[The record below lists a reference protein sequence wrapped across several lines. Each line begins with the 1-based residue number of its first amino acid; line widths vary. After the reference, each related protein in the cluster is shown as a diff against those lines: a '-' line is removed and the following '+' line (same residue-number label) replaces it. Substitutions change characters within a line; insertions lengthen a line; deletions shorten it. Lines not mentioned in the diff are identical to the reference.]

1 MSLQMQPSSQEVAP
15 KVRAA
20 KEPKKLPKKLTILNP
35 SSTPGEIE
43 NTIVQEMSAMS
54 MSTAA
59 SSETDLGKYQKMSD
73 KEHIRK
79 KPDTYIGSIDM
90 TETETYVYS
99 TETSSIVQRQIA
111 YIPGLYKLFD
121 EGAVNSRDH
130 YVRQAQAVA
139 DGKPNALPVTYID
152 FDISEDGV
160 ISITNDG
167 NGIDVA
173 QHPEHK
179 MWIPEMI
186 FGHLRTSTNYDEN
199 KKEKIVGGKN
209 GFGFKL
215 VLIWSTW
222 GRVETIDHT
231 RGLKYIQEF
240 KNNLEEICPPKITK
254 ASTAKPYTKVSFRP
268 DYARFGLENSTLT
281 PDMRALFEKR
291 IYDIAA
297 ITDKSVK
304 VRYNGNQIAVKH
316 FQQYIDLYIGA
327 KGETKRIYESPDPRW
342 EYVVS
347 LSSSGEFQHVSFVNG
362 IYTQKG
368 GKHVEYIVNQIVRKL
383 TEYIKNKKK
392 IDVKAT
398 TIKEQLALFMR
409 CDIENPS
416 FSSQSKDELG
426 TASSAFGSTCKVS
439 DDFIEKLAKMGVMD
453 AACELTAVKES
464 KAAKKTD
471 GSKTRTI
478 RGIPKLIDANFAGT
492 EKSGQCTIILCEGD
506 SAKAGI
512 VSGLSREDRNII
524 GVYPMKGK
532 IMNTRG
538 EQVKKISENNEI
550 KEIKQILGLEVGRK
564 YTPDDVKYRLRY
576 GKIIFM
582 TDQDLDGSHIKGL
595 GINLFQSE
603 WPSLAEIPG
612 FIGFINTPILKAKK
626 GTQEKVFYNEGEYR
640 VWKEGTAGGAAGGT
654 AATPA
659 ANTTGWNVKYYK
671 GLGTSTGKEFK
682 EYFEHKK
689 IVDFMHSG
697 DVCNDAIDMV
707 FNKKRAD
714 DRKTWLSTYSR
725 DRYLD
730 TLQPSVTYEKFIHDE
745 MIHFSKYDCDRSI
758 PNGMDGLK
766 ISLRKILFSA
776 FKKNLKTEIKVA
788 QFSGYVS
795 EHSGYHH
802 GEASLNAAIVGMAQ
816 NFVGSNNLNLF
827 EPNGQFGCIDPE
839 TPVLLWNGN
848 IEKAKNIKVGD
859 KLIGDDGGC
868 RIVSKLTD
876 GVDEM
881 YEVSNGNMDNY
892 IVNSHH
898 ILTISFSGHKSIFW
912 KRGAYYM
919 YYFDDATK
927 NVKTAKIKAVEPI
940 VPVNLLPMNL
950 ANSDS
955 NKHTFIMKRELARE
969 LAKKQALAEMVEF
982 AKTIPGTNVF
992 DINVQ
997 QYLSLPSS
1005 VKKNVKGVIN
1015 TSIVQWKEQELPI
1028 DPYILGL
1035 WLGDGMSKCNAFA
1048 GMDSEIIKAWAL
1060 WTDTIGCEVCH
1071 VKNTPPHENHSFYI
1085 RRRGSSTGKAFAIGD
1100 SEHSSANCIGCT
1112 TSKYV
1117 CAACDWTFEK
1127 QNDSVKG
1134 NGQNSNGR
1142 NVVNLNPFKELFKK
1156 HNLYNNKHV
1165 PIEYVLNS
1173 EENRLKI
1180 LAGMID
1186 TDGCLKKQNECYCY
1200 EITQCEKRKHLLESF
1215 RIIAGS
1221 LGFRAKM
1228 LASANNLFTLLITG
1242 DNIDKI
1248 PVKLPRKQIH
1258 NQVRI
1263 KNCWS
1268 HNIKIKSI
1276 GRGPFCGW
1284 NIDKNERFLLG
1295 DFTITHNTRLQG
1307 GKDSASE
1314 RYIFTQLN
1322 KITRFIFRVEDDA
1335 VLTYLDD
1342 DGQSVEPIFYVPIIP
1357 MVLVNGVKGIGTG
1370 FSTDIMCYN
1379 PQQIIDYIKYKLT
1392 PASAP
1397 ASAPAPTINPY
1408 YKNFKGTIQRIVDA
1422 SAAAKYL
1429 IKGCYTILDDK
1440 KIRITELPVGTWT
1453 DDYKKFIE
1461 QLIEPVAKK
1470 SDNAVSGS
1478 AASASATIQLVK
1490 DYNDMSTDTEVD
1502 ITLTMMPNIIT
1513 TYRNKVVEH
1522 GCTMLEKC
1530 LGLYTTQSTT
1540 NMNMFDANEKLKKY
1554 NTPEEIVDDYYPVR
1568 IEYYQKRKTYLLDA
1582 LRKELLVL
1590 SNRARYISEILDD
1603 TIDLRRKTT
1612 AMMVQILK
1620 DRKYDMQQGDDGD
1633 SGSAGY
1639 KYLLKLPMDSVSEE
1653 NVEKLRTEK
1662 EKKEKELA
1670 HLESK
1675 TTQNLWQDDLAELE
1689 EEYKKFTEMSSS
1701 SIVGSGPG
1709 KEGGG
1714 GAASTKKSKPK
1725 PKTLAPIATK

>member
-1 MSLQMQPSSQEVAP
+1 MATKAP
-15 KVRAA
+15 KRS
-20 KEPKKLPKKLTILNP
+20 LKKLTNLKP
-35 SSTPGEIE
+35 DATSEEIE

-54 MSTAA
+54 MSAAA
-59 SSETDLGKYQKMSD
+59 SAPASAADLVKYQKMSD
-73 KEHIRK
+73 KEHILK

-90 TETETYVYS
+90 TETETYVYDAA
-99 TETSSIVQRQIA
+99 TSSIVQRQIA

-130 YVRQAQAVA
+130 YVRQAQAIA

-152 FDISEDGV
+152 FDINDDGV
-160 ISITNDG
+160 ISITNNG

-179 MWIPEMI
+179 LWIPEMI

-222 GRVETIDHT
+222 GCVETIDHT

-254 ASTAKPYTKVSFRP
+254 STAKPYTKVSFRP

-304 VRYNGNQIAVKH
+304 VRYNGNEVAVKH

-342 EYVVS
+342 EYVVA

-383 TEYIKNKKK
+383 TEFIKNKKK

-398 TIKEQLALFMR
+398 TIKEQLALFLR

-439 DDFIEKLAKMGVMD
+439 DEFIEKLAKMGVMD
-453 AACELTAVKES
+453 AACELTAVKEN

-492 EKSGQCTIILCEGD
+492 DKSGQCTIILCEGD

-524 GVYPMKGK
+524 GIYPMKGK

-538 EQVKKISENNEI
+538 EAVKKISENNEI

-564 YTPDDVKYRLRY
+564 YTADDVKYRLRY

-612 FIGFINTPILKAKK
+612 FIGFMNTPILKAKK

-640 VWKEGTAGGAAGGT
+640 AWKEGTTEGGAA
-654 AATPA
+654 ATT
-659 ANTTGWNVKYYK
+659 TTGWNIKYYK

-689 IVDFMHSG
+689 IVDFVHSG
-697 DVCNDAIDMV
+697 GVCNDAIDMV

-816 NFVGSNNLNLF
+816 NFVGSNNVNLF
-827 EPNGQFGCIDPE
+827 EPNGQFG
-839 TPVLLWNGN
+839 
-848 IEKAKNIKVGD
+848 
-859 KLIGDDGGC
+859 
-868 RIVSKLTD
+868 
-876 GVDEM
+876 
-881 YEVSNGNMDNY
+881 
-892 IVNSHH
+892 
-898 ILTISFSGHKSIFW
+898 
-912 KRGAYYM
+912 
-919 YYFDDATK
+919 
-927 NVKTAKIKAVEPI
+927 
-940 VPVNLLPMNL
+940 
-950 ANSDS
+950 
-955 NKHTFIMKRELARE
+955 
-969 LAKKQALAEMVEF
+969 
-982 AKTIPGTNVF
+982 
-992 DINVQ
+992 
-997 QYLSLPSS
+997 
-1005 VKKNVKGVIN
+1005 
-1015 TSIVQWKEQELPI
+1015 
-1028 DPYILGL
+1028 
-1035 WLGDGMSKCNAFA
+1035 
-1048 GMDSEIIKAWAL
+1048 
-1060 WTDTIGCEVCH
+1060 
-1071 VKNTPPHENHSFYI
+1071 
-1085 RRRGSSTGKAFAIGD
+1085 
-1100 SEHSSANCIGCT
+1100 
-1112 TSKYV
+1112 
-1117 CAACDWTFEK
+1117 
-1127 QNDSVKG
+1127 
-1134 NGQNSNGR
+1134 
-1142 NVVNLNPFKELFKK
+1142 
-1156 HNLYNNKHV
+1156 
-1165 PIEYVLNS
+1165 
-1173 EENRLKI
+1173 
-1180 LAGMID
+1180 
-1186 TDGCLKKQNECYCY
+1186 
-1200 EITQCEKRKHLLESF
+1200 
-1215 RIIAGS
+1215 
-1221 LGFRAKM
+1221 
-1228 LASANNLFTLLITG
+1228 
-1242 DNIDKI
+1242 
-1248 PVKLPRKQIH
+1248 
-1258 NQVRI
+1258 
-1263 KNCWS
+1263 
-1268 HNIKIKSI
+1268 
-1276 GRGPFCGW
+1276 
-1284 NIDKNERFLLG
+1284 
-1295 DFTITHNTRLQG
+1295 TRLQG

-1322 KITRFIFRVEDDA
+1322 KITRFIFRAEDDP

-1379 PQQIIDYIKYKLT
+1379 PQQIIDYIKHKLA
-1392 PASAP
+1392 PASAS
-1397 ASAPAPTINPY
+1397 ASAPAPAPTINPY
-1408 YKNFKGTIQRIVDA
+1408 YKNFKGTIQRIGNGNTDDSA
-1422 SAAAKYL
+1422 STAAKYL

-1470 SDNAVSGS
+1470 SDAAGS
-1478 AASASATIQLVK
+1478 ASTSASTATIQLVK
-1490 DYNDMSTDTEVD
+1490 DYNDMSTDAEVD
-1502 ITLTMMPNIIT
+1502 ITLTMMPNIIS
-1513 TYRNKVVEH
+1513 TYRDKVVEY

-1568 IEYYQKRKTYLLDA
+1568 IEYYQKRKEYLLDA

-1590 SNRARYISEILDD
+1590 SNRARYIGEILDD

-1620 DRKYDMQQGDDGD
+1620 DRKYDLQQKQGDDDGD
-1633 SGSAGY
+1633 LVAGY

-1662 EKKEKELA
+1662 EKKEQELA
-1670 HLESK
+1670 NLESK
-1675 TTQNLWQDDLAELE
+1675 TTENLWQDDLAELE
-1689 EEYKKFTEMSSS
+1689 EEYKKFMERSS
-1701 SIVGSGPG
+1701 GEEGTNT
-1709 KEGGG
+1709 KAEGG
-1714 GAASTKKSKPK
+1714 ASTKKAATLKTTKSK
-1725 PKTLAPIATK
+1725 KTLASIATH

>member
-1 MSLQMQPSSQEVAP
+1 MSTATTAT
-15 KVRAA
+15 KA
-20 KEPKKLPKKLTILNP
+20 PKKLPKKLTNITP
-35 SSTPGEIE
+35 STTADEIE
-43 NTIVQEMSAMS
+43 NIIVKEMSALS
-54 MSTAA
+54 VSA
-59 SSETDLGKYQKMSD
+59 SASASGSAELGKYQKMSD
-73 KEHIRK
+73 KEHILK

-90 TETETYVYS
+90 TQTETYVYNS
-99 TETSSIVQRQIA
+99 ETSSIVQREIT

-130 YVRQAQAVA
+130 YVRQAQAIA

-152 FDISEDGV
+152 FDISDDGV

-179 MWIPEMI
+179 LWIPEMI

-222 GRVETIDHT
+222 GRIETIDHT

-268 DYARFGLENSTLT
+268 DYTRFGLENSTLT

-291 IYDIAA
+291 VYDIAA

-304 VRYNGNQIAVKH
+304 VRYNGTQVAVKH

-342 EYVVS
+342 EYVVA

-383 TEYIKNKKK
+383 TEFIKNKKK

-398 TIKEQLALFMR
+398 TIKEQLALFLR

-426 TASSAFGSTCKVS
+426 TSSTAFGSTCKVS

-492 EKSGQCTIILCEGD
+492 EKSSQCTIILCEGD

-538 EQVKKISENNEI
+538 EPVKKISENNEI

-576 GKIIFM
+576 GKVIFM

-612 FIGFINTPILKAKK
+612 FIGFMNTPILKAKK

-640 VWKEGTAGGAAGGT
+640 AWKEGTTAGGA
-654 AATPA
+654 A
-659 ANTTGWNVKYYK
+659 ANTTGWNIKYYK

-697 DVCNDAIDMV
+697 GVCNDAIDMV

-816 NFVGSNNLNLF
+816 NFVGSNNINLF
-827 EPNGQFGCIDPE
+827 EPNGQFG
-839 TPVLLWNGN
+839 
-848 IEKAKNIKVGD
+848 
-859 KLIGDDGGC
+859 
-868 RIVSKLTD
+868 
-876 GVDEM
+876 
-881 YEVSNGNMDNY
+881 
-892 IVNSHH
+892 
-898 ILTISFSGHKSIFW
+898 
-912 KRGAYYM
+912 
-919 YYFDDATK
+919 
-927 NVKTAKIKAVEPI
+927 
-940 VPVNLLPMNL
+940 
-950 ANSDS
+950 
-955 NKHTFIMKRELARE
+955 
-969 LAKKQALAEMVEF
+969 
-982 AKTIPGTNVF
+982 
-992 DINVQ
+992 
-997 QYLSLPSS
+997 
-1005 VKKNVKGVIN
+1005 
-1015 TSIVQWKEQELPI
+1015 
-1028 DPYILGL
+1028 
-1035 WLGDGMSKCNAFA
+1035 
-1048 GMDSEIIKAWAL
+1048 
-1060 WTDTIGCEVCH
+1060 
-1071 VKNTPPHENHSFYI
+1071 
-1085 RRRGSSTGKAFAIGD
+1085 
-1100 SEHSSANCIGCT
+1100 
-1112 TSKYV
+1112 
-1117 CAACDWTFEK
+1117 
-1127 QNDSVKG
+1127 
-1134 NGQNSNGR
+1134 
-1142 NVVNLNPFKELFKK
+1142 
-1156 HNLYNNKHV
+1156 
-1165 PIEYVLNS
+1165 
-1173 EENRLKI
+1173 
-1180 LAGMID
+1180 
-1186 TDGCLKKQNECYCY
+1186 
-1200 EITQCEKRKHLLESF
+1200 
-1215 RIIAGS
+1215 
-1221 LGFRAKM
+1221 
-1228 LASANNLFTLLITG
+1228 
-1242 DNIDKI
+1242 
-1248 PVKLPRKQIH
+1248 
-1258 NQVRI
+1258 
-1263 KNCWS
+1263 
-1268 HNIKIKSI
+1268 
-1276 GRGPFCGW
+1276 
-1284 NIDKNERFLLG
+1284 
-1295 DFTITHNTRLQG
+1295 TRLQG

-1322 KITRFIFRVEDDA
+1322 KITRFIFRAEDDP

-1379 PQQIIDYIKYKLT
+1379 PQQIMDYLKYKLSST
-1392 PASAP
+1392 SM
-1397 ASAPAPTINPY
+1397 STPAPTINPY
-1408 YKNFKGTIQRIVDA
+1408 YKNFKGTIQRITDGNT
-1422 SAAAKYL
+1422 SPNPSSNAAAKYI

-1440 KIRITELPVGTWT
+1440 KIRITELPIGTWT

-1470 SDNAVSGS
+1470 SDASGS
-1478 AASASATIQLVK
+1478 ASASSAAAVQLVK
-1490 DYNDMSTDTEVD
+1490 DYSDMSTDAEVD
-1502 ITLTMMPNIIT
+1502 ITLTMMPNIIA
-1513 TYRNKVVEH
+1513 TYRDKVVEH

-1554 NTPEEIVDDYYPVR
+1554 STPEEIVDDYYPVR
-1568 IEYYQKRKTYLLDA
+1568 IEYYQKRKAYLLDA

-1620 DRKYDMQQGDDGD
+1620 DRKYDMQTQNGDNGDNADGSD
-1633 SGSAGY
+1633 SGYAGY

-1653 NVEKLRTEK
+1653 NVEKLRMEK

-1675 TTQNLWQDDLAELE
+1675 TAENLWQDDLAELE
-1689 EEYKKFTEMSSS
+1689 EEYKKFMERSSGEED
-1701 SIVGSGPG
+1701 GSE
-1709 KEGGG
+1709 KAEG
-1714 GAASTKKSKPK
+1714 GAASSKKAKPKSK
-1725 PKTLAPIATK
+1725 KTLAPITTK

>member
-1 MSLQMQPSSQEVAP
+1 MATKSVKDSKA
-15 KVRAA
+15 
-20 KEPKKLPKKLTILNP
+20 PKKLLEKLTSINP
-35 SSTPGEIE
+35 SATPEEIE

-54 MSTAA
+54 MSSA
-59 SSETDLGKYQKMSD
+59 SGGASDELGKYQKMSD
-73 KEHIRK
+73 KEHILK
-79 KPDTYIGSIDM
+79 KPDTYIGPINM

-99 TETSSIVQRQIA
+99 KETSSIVQHTIS

-160 ISITNDG
+160 ISITNNG

-179 MWIPEMI
+179 LWIPEMI

-222 GRVETIDHT
+222 GRIETIDHT

-268 DYARFGLENSTLT
+268 DYARFGLENSRLT

-304 VRYNGNQIAVKH
+304 VRYNGNEVAVKH

-398 TIKEQLALFMR
+398 TIKEQLALFLR

-426 TASSAFGSTCKVS
+426 TSSSAFGSTCKVS

-492 EKSGQCTIILCEGD
+492 EKSGECTIILCEGD

-538 EQVKKISENNEI
+538 EPVKKISENNEI

-564 YTPDDVKYRLRY
+564 YTLDDVKYRLRY

-612 FIGFINTPILKAKK
+612 FIGFMNTPILKAKK

-640 VWKEGTAGGAAGGT
+640 AWKEGDAA
-654 AATPA
+654 AAS
-659 ANTTGWNVKYYK
+659 ANTTGWNIKYYK

-689 IVDFMHSG
+689 IVDFVHSG

-816 NFVGSNNLNLF
+816 NFVGSNNINLF
-827 EPNGQFGCIDPE
+827 EPNGQ
-839 TPVLLWNGN
+839 
-848 IEKAKNIKVGD
+848 
-859 KLIGDDGGC
+859 
-868 RIVSKLTD
+868 
-876 GVDEM
+876 
-881 YEVSNGNMDNY
+881 Y
-892 IVNSHH
+892 
-898 ILTISFSGHKSIFW
+898 
-912 KRGAYYM
+912 
-919 YYFDDATK
+919 
-927 NVKTAKIKAVEPI
+927 
-940 VPVNLLPMNL
+940 
-950 ANSDS
+950 
-955 NKHTFIMKRELARE
+955 
-969 LAKKQALAEMVEF
+969 
-982 AKTIPGTNVF
+982 
-992 DINVQ
+992 
-997 QYLSLPSS
+997 
-1005 VKKNVKGVIN
+1005 
-1015 TSIVQWKEQELPI
+1015 
-1028 DPYILGL
+1028 
-1035 WLGDGMSKCNAFA
+1035 
-1048 GMDSEIIKAWAL
+1048 
-1060 WTDTIGCEVCH
+1060 
-1071 VKNTPPHENHSFYI
+1071 
-1085 RRRGSSTGKAFAIGD
+1085 GS
-1100 SEHSSANCIGCT
+1100 
-1112 TSKYV
+1112 
-1117 CAACDWTFEK
+1117 
-1127 QNDSVKG
+1127 
-1134 NGQNSNGR
+1134 
-1142 NVVNLNPFKELFKK
+1142 
-1156 HNLYNNKHV
+1156 
-1165 PIEYVLNS
+1165 
-1173 EENRLKI
+1173 
-1180 LAGMID
+1180 
-1186 TDGCLKKQNECYCY
+1186 
-1200 EITQCEKRKHLLESF
+1200 
-1215 RIIAGS
+1215 
-1221 LGFRAKM
+1221 
-1228 LASANNLFTLLITG
+1228 
-1242 DNIDKI
+1242 
-1248 PVKLPRKQIH
+1248 
-1258 NQVRI
+1258 
-1263 KNCWS
+1263 
-1268 HNIKIKSI
+1268 
-1276 GRGPFCGW
+1276 
-1284 NIDKNERFLLG
+1284 
-1295 DFTITHNTRLQG
+1295 RLQA

-1322 KITRFIFRVEDDA
+1322 RITRFIFRAEDDA

-1379 PQQIIDYIKYKLT
+1379 PQQIIDYIKYKLSPT
-1392 PASAP
+1392 PAP
-1397 ASAPAPTINPY
+1397 IPTINPY
-1408 YKNFKGTIQRIVDA
+1408 YKNFKGTIERIMDSSSTGA
-1422 SAAAKYL
+1422 SNAAKYL

-1440 KIRITELPVGTWT
+1440 KIRITELPIGTWT

-1461 QLIEPVAKK
+1461 QLIEPLAKK
-1470 SDNAVSGS
+1470 SDAPG
-1478 AASASATIQLVK
+1478 SASAPTIQLVK
-1490 DYNDMSTDTEVD
+1490 DYNDMSTDVIVD
-1502 ITLTMMPNIIT
+1502 ITLTMMPNIIA
-1513 TYRNKVVEH
+1513 TYRDKVVEH

-1568 IEYYQKRKTYLLDA
+1568 IEYYQKRKAYLVDA

-1612 AMMVQILK
+1612 TMMVQILK
-1620 DRKYDMQQGDDGD
+1620 DRNYDMQNADDSKDGD
-1633 SGSAGY
+1633 GGGSDSCSTGY

-1662 EKKEKELA
+1662 EKKEKELT

-1675 TTQNLWQDDLAELE
+1675 TTQNLWQDDLVELE
-1689 EEYKKFTEMSSS
+1689 EEYKKFTERS
-1701 SIVGSGPG
+1701 GSEEGNG
-1709 KEGGG
+1709 TKTKAEGGV
-1714 GAASTKKSKPK
+1714 ASTKKPKAVVKSKK
-1725 PKTLAPIATK
+1725 

>member
-1 MSLQMQPSSQEVAP
+1 MSLSQVV
-15 KVRAA
+15 KKS
-20 KEPKKLPKKLTILNP
+20 KEPKEPKESKPEKVKKLPKKLTILNP
-35 SSTPGEIE
+35 YVTHEEIE
-43 NTIVQEMSAMS
+43 NTIVKEMSAMS
-54 MSTAA
+54 MSATA
-59 SSETDLGKYQKMSD
+59 SSETELGKYQKMSD
-73 KEHIRK
+73 KEHILK

-90 TETETYVYS
+90 TETETYVYN

-130 YVRQAQAVA
+130 YVRQAQAIA

-179 MWIPEMI
+179 LWIPEMI

-254 ASTAKPYTKVSFRP
+254 ATTAKPYTKVSFRP

-640 VWKEGTAGGAAGGT
+640 AWKEGTAGTTTGGAA
-654 AATPA
+654 AA

-689 IVDFMHSG
+689 IVDFVHSG

-816 NFVGSNNLNLF
+816 NFVGSNNINLF
-827 EPNGQFGCIDPE
+827 EPNGQFG
-839 TPVLLWNGN
+839 TRN
-848 IEKAKNIKVGD
+848 
-859 KLIGDDGGC
+859 
-868 RIVSKLTD
+868 
-876 GVDEM
+876 
-881 YEVSNGNMDNY
+881 
-892 IVNSHH
+892 NS
-898 ILTISFSGHKSIFW
+898 
-912 KRGAYYM
+912 
-919 YYFDDATK
+919 
-927 NVKTAKIKAVEPI
+927 
-940 VPVNLLPMNL
+940 
-950 ANSDS
+950 
-955 NKHTFIMKRELARE
+955 
-969 LAKKQALAEMVEF
+969 
-982 AKTIPGTNVF
+982 
-992 DINVQ
+992 
-997 QYLSLPSS
+997 
-1005 VKKNVKGVIN
+1005 
-1015 TSIVQWKEQELPI
+1015 
-1028 DPYILGL
+1028 
-1035 WLGDGMSKCNAFA
+1035 
-1048 GMDSEIIKAWAL
+1048 
-1060 WTDTIGCEVCH
+1060 
-1071 VKNTPPHENHSFYI
+1071 
-1085 RRRGSSTGKAFAIGD
+1085 
-1100 SEHSSANCIGCT
+1100 
-1112 TSKYV
+1112 
-1117 CAACDWTFEK
+1117 
-1127 QNDSVKG
+1127 
-1134 NGQNSNGR
+1134 GR
-1142 NVVNLNPFKELFKK
+1142 
-1156 HNLYNNKHV
+1156 
-1165 PIEYVLNS
+1165 
-1173 EENRLKI
+1173 
-1180 LAGMID
+1180 
-1186 TDGCLKKQNECYCY
+1186 
-1200 EITQCEKRKHLLESF
+1200 
-1215 RIIAGS
+1215 
-1221 LGFRAKM
+1221 
-1228 LASANNLFTLLITG
+1228 
-1242 DNIDKI
+1242 
-1248 PVKLPRKQIH
+1248 
-1258 NQVRI
+1258 
-1263 KNCWS
+1263 
-1268 HNIKIKSI
+1268 
-1276 GRGPFCGW
+1276 
-1284 NIDKNERFLLG
+1284 
-1295 DFTITHNTRLQG
+1295 
-1307 GKDSASE
+1307 DSASE

-1322 KITRFIFRVEDDA
+1322 RLTRFIFRAEDDA
-1335 VLTYLDD
+1335 LLTYLDD

-1379 PQQIIDYIKYKLT
+1379 PQQIIDYIKYKLA
-1392 PASAP
+1392 PASASAP
-1397 ASAPAPTINPY
+1397 ASTPAPTINPY
-1408 YKNFKGTIQRIVDA
+1408 YKNFKGTIQRIVDTSSSA
-1422 SAAAKYL
+1422 SSTNIPSKYL

-1453 DDYKKFIE
+1453 DEYKKFIE

-1470 SDNAVSGS
+1470 SSSDAAGS
-1478 AASASATIQLVK
+1478 ASASSTSAAAIQLVK
-1490 DYNDMSTDTEVD
+1490 DYNDMSTDTIVD
-1502 ITLTMMPNIIT
+1502 ITLTMMPNIIA
-1513 TYRNKVVEH
+1513 TYRTKVVEH

-1568 IEYYQKRKTYLLDA
+1568 IEYYQKRKAYLLDS

-1603 TIDLRRKTT
+1603 AIDLRRKTT

-1620 DRKYDMQQGDDGD
+1620 DRKYDMQTQNGDDRDGGD
-1633 SGSAGY
+1633 LSAGY

-1689 EEYKKFTEMSSS
+1689 EEYGKFVERSAGEEGTKTKAED
-1701 SIVGSGPG
+1701 GS
-1709 KEGGG
+1709 
-1714 GAASTKKSKPK
+1714 STKKAKAKSK
-1725 PKTLAPIATK
+1725 KTLAPIAAQ

>member
-1 MSLQMQPSSQEVAP
+1 MATKALKDSNAP
-15 KVRAA
+15 K
-20 KEPKKLPKKLTILNP
+20 KSLKKLTSINP
-35 SSTPGEIE
+35 SATPEEIE

-54 MSTAA
+54 MSSA
-59 SSETDLGKYQKMSD
+59 SGGASDELGKYQKMSD
-73 KEHIRK
+73 KEHILK
-79 KPDTYIGSIDM
+79 KPDTYIGPINM
-90 TETETYVYS
+90 TETETYVYNA
-99 TETSSIVQRQIA
+99 ETSSIVQRPIS

-160 ISITNDG
+160 ISITNNG

-179 MWIPEMI
+179 LWIPEMI

-240 KNNLEEICPPKITK
+240 KNNLEEICPPKIMK

-268 DYARFGLENSTLT
+268 DYARFGLENSRLT

-304 VRYNGNQIAVKH
+304 VRYNGNEVAVKH

-327 KGETKRIYESPDPRW
+327 KGDTKRIYESPDPRW

-398 TIKEQLALFMR
+398 TIKEQLALFLR

-426 TASSAFGSTCKVS
+426 TSSTAFGSTCKVS

-492 EKSGQCTIILCEGD
+492 EKSGECTIILCEGD

-512 VSGLSREDRNII
+512 VSGLSREDRNTI
-524 GVYPMKGK
+524 GIYPMKGK

-564 YTPDDVKYRLRY
+564 YTLDDVKYRLRY

-612 FIGFINTPILKAKK
+612 FIGFMNTPILKAKK

-640 VWKEGTAGGAAGGT
+640 AWKEGTATGGT
-654 AATPA
+654 AVATAATA
-659 ANTTGWNVKYYK
+659 ANTTGWNIKYYK

-689 IVDFMHSG
+689 IVDFVHSG

-816 NFVGSNNLNLF
+816 NFVGSNNINLF
-827 EPNGQFGCIDPE
+827 EPNGQ
-839 TPVLLWNGN
+839 
-848 IEKAKNIKVGD
+848 
-859 KLIGDDGGC
+859 
-868 RIVSKLTD
+868 
-876 GVDEM
+876 
-881 YEVSNGNMDNY
+881 
-892 IVNSHH
+892 
-898 ILTISFSGHKSIFW
+898 
-912 KRGAYYM
+912 
-919 YYFDDATK
+919 
-927 NVKTAKIKAVEPI
+927 
-940 VPVNLLPMNL
+940 
-950 ANSDS
+950 
-955 NKHTFIMKRELARE
+955 
-969 LAKKQALAEMVEF
+969 
-982 AKTIPGTNVF
+982 
-992 DINVQ
+992 
-997 QYLSLPSS
+997 
-1005 VKKNVKGVIN
+1005 
-1015 TSIVQWKEQELPI
+1015 
-1028 DPYILGL
+1028 LG
-1035 WLGDGMSKCNAFA
+1035 
-1048 GMDSEIIKAWAL
+1048 
-1060 WTDTIGCEVCH
+1060 
-1071 VKNTPPHENHSFYI
+1071 
-1085 RRRGSSTGKAFAIGD
+1085 
-1100 SEHSSANCIGCT
+1100 
-1112 TSKYV
+1112 
-1117 CAACDWTFEK
+1117 
-1127 QNDSVKG
+1127 
-1134 NGQNSNGR
+1134 
-1142 NVVNLNPFKELFKK
+1142 
-1156 HNLYNNKHV
+1156 
-1165 PIEYVLNS
+1165 
-1173 EENRLKI
+1173 
-1180 LAGMID
+1180 
-1186 TDGCLKKQNECYCY
+1186 
-1200 EITQCEKRKHLLESF
+1200 
-1215 RIIAGS
+1215 
-1221 LGFRAKM
+1221 
-1228 LASANNLFTLLITG
+1228 
-1242 DNIDKI
+1242 
-1248 PVKLPRKQIH
+1248 
-1258 NQVRI
+1258 
-1263 KNCWS
+1263 
-1268 HNIKIKSI
+1268 
-1276 GRGPFCGW
+1276 
-1284 NIDKNERFLLG
+1284 
-1295 DFTITHNTRLQG
+1295 TRLQG

-1322 KITRFIFRVEDDA
+1322 KITRFIFRAEDDA

-1379 PQQIIDYIKYKLT
+1379 PQQIIDYIKYKLSPT
-1392 PASAP
+1392 PAP
-1397 ASAPAPTINPY
+1397 IPTINPY
-1408 YKNFKGTIQRIVDA
+1408 YKNFKGTIERIVDSSTSNA
-1422 SAAAKYL
+1422 SPAKYL

-1453 DDYKKFIE
+1453 EDYKKFIE
-1461 QLIEPVAKK
+1461 QLIEPLAKK
-1470 SDNAVSGS
+1470 SDAPG
-1478 AASASATIQLVK
+1478 SASAPTIQLVK
-1490 DYNDMSTDTEVD
+1490 DYNDMSTDTNVD
-1502 ITLTMMPNIIT
+1502 ITLTMMPNIIA
-1513 TYRNKVVEH
+1513 TYRDKVVEH

-1568 IEYYQKRKTYLLDA
+1568 IEYYQKRKAYLVDA

-1612 AMMVQILK
+1612 TMMVQILK
-1620 DRKYDMQQGDDGD
+1620 DRNYDMQQGDDCD
-1633 SGSAGY
+1633 SCSTGY

-1675 TTQNLWQDDLAELE
+1675 TTQNLWQDDLVELE
-1689 EEYKKFTEMSSS
+1689 EEYKKFTERS
-1701 SIVGSGPG
+1701 GSE
-1709 KEGGG
+1709 EGNGTKTKSEG
-1714 GAASTKKSKPK
+1714 GAASTKKPKAVVKSKK
-1725 PKTLAPIATK
+1725 

>member
-1 MSLQMQPSSQEVAP
+1 MSQPQVVKQP
-15 KVRAA
+15 
-20 KEPKKLPKKLTILNP
+20 KEPKEPKPEKVKKLPKKLTILNP
-35 SSTPGEIE
+35 STTPEEIE

-54 MSTAA
+54 MSA
-59 SSETDLGKYQKMSD
+59 SSETELGKYQKMSD
-73 KEHIRK
+73 KEHILK
-79 KPDTYIGSIDM
+79 KPDTYIGPINM
-90 TETETYVYS
+90 TETETYVYN
-99 TETSSIVQRQIA
+99 TETSSIVQRPIS

-160 ISITNDG
+160 ISITNNG

-179 MWIPEMI
+179 LWIPEMI

-222 GRVETIDHT
+222 GCVETIDHT

-254 ASTAKPYTKVSFRP
+254 ASTTKPYTKVSFRP

-304 VRYNGNQIAVKH
+304 VRYNGNEVAVKH

-398 TIKEQLALFMR
+398 TIKEQLALFLR

-426 TASSAFGSTCKVS
+426 TSSYAFGSTCKVS

-453 AACELTAVKES
+453 AACELTAVKEN

-512 VSGLSREDRNII
+512 ISGLSREDRNTI

-538 EQVKKISENNEI
+538 EQVKKIAENNEI
-550 KEIKQILGLEVGRK
+550 KEIKQIIGLEVGRK
-564 YTPDDVKYRLRY
+564 YTLDDVKYRLRY

-603 WPSLAEIPG
+603 WPSLVEIPG
-612 FIGFINTPILKAKK
+612 FIGFMNTPILKAKK

-640 VWKEGTAGGAAGGT
+640 AWKEGT

-689 IVDFMHSG
+689 IVDFVHSG
-697 DVCNDAIDMV
+697 DVCSDAIDMV

-816 NFVGSNNLNLF
+816 NFVGSNNINLF
-827 EPNGQFGCIDPE
+827 EPNGQFG
-839 TPVLLWNGN
+839 TRN
-848 IEKAKNIKVGD
+848 
-859 KLIGDDGGC
+859 
-868 RIVSKLTD
+868 
-876 GVDEM
+876 
-881 YEVSNGNMDNY
+881 
-892 IVNSHH
+892 NS
-898 ILTISFSGHKSIFW
+898 
-912 KRGAYYM
+912 
-919 YYFDDATK
+919 
-927 NVKTAKIKAVEPI
+927 
-940 VPVNLLPMNL
+940 
-950 ANSDS
+950 
-955 NKHTFIMKRELARE
+955 
-969 LAKKQALAEMVEF
+969 
-982 AKTIPGTNVF
+982 
-992 DINVQ
+992 
-997 QYLSLPSS
+997 
-1005 VKKNVKGVIN
+1005 
-1015 TSIVQWKEQELPI
+1015 
-1028 DPYILGL
+1028 
-1035 WLGDGMSKCNAFA
+1035 
-1048 GMDSEIIKAWAL
+1048 
-1060 WTDTIGCEVCH
+1060 
-1071 VKNTPPHENHSFYI
+1071 
-1085 RRRGSSTGKAFAIGD
+1085 
-1100 SEHSSANCIGCT
+1100 
-1112 TSKYV
+1112 
-1117 CAACDWTFEK
+1117 
-1127 QNDSVKG
+1127 
-1134 NGQNSNGR
+1134 GR
-1142 NVVNLNPFKELFKK
+1142 
-1156 HNLYNNKHV
+1156 
-1165 PIEYVLNS
+1165 
-1173 EENRLKI
+1173 
-1180 LAGMID
+1180 
-1186 TDGCLKKQNECYCY
+1186 
-1200 EITQCEKRKHLLESF
+1200 
-1215 RIIAGS
+1215 
-1221 LGFRAKM
+1221 
-1228 LASANNLFTLLITG
+1228 
-1242 DNIDKI
+1242 
-1248 PVKLPRKQIH
+1248 
-1258 NQVRI
+1258 
-1263 KNCWS
+1263 
-1268 HNIKIKSI
+1268 
-1276 GRGPFCGW
+1276 
-1284 NIDKNERFLLG
+1284 
-1295 DFTITHNTRLQG
+1295 
-1307 GKDSASE
+1307 DSASE

-1322 KITRFIFRVEDDA
+1322 RITRFIFRAEDDPI
-1335 VLTYLDD
+1335 LTYLDD

-1379 PQQIIDYIKYKLT
+1379 PQEIIDYIKYKLT
-1392 PASAP
+1392 LASAP
-1397 ASAPAPTINPY
+1397 VSTPAPTINPF
-1408 YKNFKGTIQRIVDA
+1408 YKNFKGTIQRIVDT
-1422 SAAAKYL
+1422 STSTSTAAKYL

-1470 SDNAVSGS
+1470 SDSAGAGS
-1478 AASASATIQLVK
+1478 AASASAVQLVK
-1490 DYNDMSTDTEVD
+1490 DYNDMSTDAIVD
-1502 ITLTMMPNIIT
+1502 ITLTMMPNIIA
-1513 TYRNKVVEH
+1513 TYRDKVVEH

-1582 LRKELLVL
+1582 MRKELLVL

-1620 DRKYDMQQGDDGD
+1620 DRKYDTQQGDDGE

-1689 EEYKKFTEMSSS
+1689 EEYKKFMACSSAEEGTKTKTKSEYGS
-1701 SIVGSGPG
+1701 ST
-1709 KEGGG
+1709 
-1714 GAASTKKSKPK
+1714 TKVISKVKSKAK
-1725 PKTLAPIATK
+1725 A